1 MGVLLWYTI
10 LCHWQAHCGKVSWEC
25 HGKQHGITIM
35 SQQST
40 LWKSVLGVYWKRKR
54 YRAYFS
60 QLLFCIRRG
69 FSPDN
74 AATRVG
80 SRWSLATATLSS
92 RKRRS
97 PWAETRVNK
106 HPTLTPPPR
115 RGWKKQK
122 NIYTVE
128 YGQKKRTLQKRAPW
142 RKQTMLTEKAVLYC
156 RCALCL

>member
-1 MGVLLWYTI
+1 MRMAFSHRYLCGCSALLQSCVTGKHTVEKC
-10 LCHWQAHCGKVSWEC
+10 LGSVMENNKVSQSCPMKDHE
-25 HGKQHGITIM
+25 
-35 SQQST
+35 ST

-60 QLLFCIRRG
+60 QLLFCISRG

-128 YGQKKRTLQKRAPW
+128 YGQKKKNPTKES
-142 RKQTMLTEKAVLYC
+142 TMEKANH
-156 RCALCL
+156 AN